1 MARFRGLS
9 LLATV
14 GLVVGVAGCVVATPS
29 SNAQVAPVSNAQVA
43 PMSSAQVADLHRQ
56 AQEALA
62 RWDAAVSAGAG
73 GSGFVL
79 VGDPTLMVGDDWG
92 PNIDGG
98 NAKMAWYAGLFEVAN
113 PLPPEAP
120 QDGKIQWPDGTTHAV
135 PVISAQQALSD
146 LKAAAV
152 QPCSACT
159 PLQITGARLMTA
171 TFQSSRGP
179 VLAPAWE
186 FSLKDTNVKLDQVAV
201 GTDFTAPPVP
211 TPSGEATGQQE
222 AQPWVGPPAQS
233 ATVDAVGM
241 TLTVT
246 VVGAPDAGDKPC
258 GADYTAEAV
267 ESDTAVVVIVYE
279 HRGPWPAVPVAC
291 TAVGAFRTVPVTLA
305 KPLGSRTL
313 IDLQAQP
320 VSVTAGP

>member
-1 MARFRGLS
+1 MVMARFRGLS

-14 GLVVGVAGCVVATPS
+14 GLAVGVTGCVVATPS
-29 SNAQVAPVSNAQVA
+29 SKAQMAPVS
-43 PMSSAQVADLHRQ
+43 SAQGADLHRQ

-120 QDGKIQWPDGTTHAV
+120 QDGKIQWPDGNTHAV
-135 PVISAQQALSD
+135 PVISAQMAFSD
-146 LKAAAV
+146 MKAAGV
-152 QPCSACT
+152 SPCPTCT

-179 VLAPAWE
+179 ALAPAWE
-186 FSLKDTNVKLDQVAV
+186 FSLKDTAVKLDEVAV

-211 TPSGEATGQQE
+211 TTNDQPP
-222 AQPWVGPPAQS
+222 AQPWVGPPPQS
-233 ATVDAVGM
+233 ATVDR
-241 TLTVT
+241 
-246 VVGAPDAGDKPC
+246 K
-258 GADYTAEAV
+258 
-267 ESDTAVVVIVYE
+267 
-279 HRGPWPAVPVAC
+279 
-291 TAVGAFRTVPVTLA
+291 
-305 KPLGSRTL
+305 
-313 IDLQAQP
+313 
-320 VSVTAGP
+320 